1 MEELLELGPG
11 SELGR
16 GLRLARDSR
25 GVYVAEAPKSLRLRQ
40 GDRVLGARVSFEGA
54 TPEAVGRL
62 LEGAGGCRVSLHLRR
77 GTPGT
82 PEGQRDSTAR
92 LPMAMPAA
100 PQKPPAA
107 APAAAAAPLSVE
119 LALPKLPKLPKPRGA
134 PSPVPPEPPR
144 PPRPRLT
151 VREAAA
157 ARTPPPEPPELPPA
171 GSGPRIPAVEVAA
184 PKGSL
189 GLSPPPWAKGSPATT
204 PDGAGG
210 DEEGAP
216 GARGGFPALRVPSVP
231 IDVPKAAVELV
242 PELGLASPEPPGGS
256 PDAGSRF
263 AEGLRKLSR
272 ELEAPAVEIAPK
284 PPKFRLPRLG
294 WALAKLREGGGTPPA
309 SPTGI
314 AIPSVEL
321 DLGAVGDAGAKLKVP
336 KLSLAPFGDIED
348 GPRFAIGA
356 APGSPR
362 LRAPRFGIAA
372 AALPKFGGSSPD
384 LRPGG
389 VPKAP
394 PKRGGSAESLILGWT
409 APEPPGTLRSR
420 PKSRGASAPPWP
432 PRIPIPAVGFALPG
446 AEPGPAPERPEARRA
461 PEPPVLKV
469 PVLELAPP
477 GLDGTSEPPGRR
489 FGVKLPK
496 FGAGSSRSGAGSS
509 GRMRRG
515 GSKPVPEEGGAPRD
529 GNPRRRRW
537 VPRVGF
543 TPGGASP
550 EPPKLGRMRF
560 PDVELCPGDPQIPG
574 IGGISSR
581 CDPGGLRAE
590 GTPKFQLPQ
599 LVLSPQICGEP

>member
-54 TPEAVGRL
+54 SPEAVGRL
-62 LEGAGGCRVSLHLRR
+62 LEGAGGCRVSLQLRR
-77 GTPGT
+77 GTPPGT
-82 PEGQRDSTAR
+82 PEGQRDGAAR
-92 LPMAMPAA
+92 LPIPVPAA
-100 PQKPPAA
+100 PKKPPAA
-107 APAAAAAPLSVE
+107 PVPPAAAPLSVE

-134 PSPVPPEPPR
+134 AAPEPPVPPEPPR

-157 ARTPPPEPPELPPA
+157 ARTPLPEPPEPPELPPA
-171 GSGPRIPAVEVAA
+171 GSGPRIPAVELAA

-189 GLSPPPWAKGSPATT
+189 GLSPPPWGKGGPATT
-204 PDGAGG
+204 PEGAGG

-231 IDVPKAAVELV
+231 IDVPKAAVELA
-242 PELGLASPEPPGGS
+242 PELGLASPEPPGAS

-263 AEGLRKLSR
+263 AQGLRKLSR

-294 WALAKLREGGGTPPA
+294 RALAKLREGGGTPPV
-309 SPTGI
+309 PPPGI

-321 DLGAVGDAGAKLKVP
+321 HLGAVGDAGAKLKVP

-348 GPRFAIGA
+348 GPRFGA
-356 APGSPR
+356 GGAPGSPR

-409 APEPPGTLRSR
+409 APERAGTLRSR

-446 AEPGPAPERPEARRA
+446 PEPAPAPERPEARRA
-461 PEPPVLKV
+461 PEPPALKV

-496 FGAGSSRSGAGSS
+496 FGAGSSGSAAGAS

-515 GSKPVPEEGGAPRD
+515 GSKPVAEEGGAPAM
-529 GNPRRRRW
+529 GTPGAAAGCPGWVSPPAGPRRSPPNW
-537 VPRVGF
+537 
-543 TPGGASP
+543 GGCGSP
-550 EPPKLGRMRF
+550 TW
-560 PDVELCPGDPQIPG
+560 
-574 IGGISSR
+574 SSA
-581 CDPGGLRAE
+581 P
-590 GTPKFQLPQ
+590 GTPKSLASGG
-599 LVLSPQICGEP
+599 SPPAAIRGGSGARGPPNSSCRSWC